1 MFNLAYYPGMGNKKT
16 SILIA
21 IIVIEVVGVSQERS
35 DGSTQAYKPLT
46 FEGPNSSM
54 KNRLDEVQGT
64 FINKRDTISIDNPEQ
79 ILQENTIIANIP
91 ESANRQREQSKT
103 IKSDEPDDL
112 RQELDSDNQS
122 QDDDLAEWVD
132 LGLHEYPV
140 PMLMYNR
147 HSIWYI
153 LDIVFNLGFSY
164 FKNFMDNLIDGMCSL
179 VPDLDRLC
187 ESIDA
192 FNDSMDVLDNLL
204 QDAGLKNEFQA
215 AHGVV
220 FGLTIWPDNEI
231 CPNLTNA
238 IAIAEFAAT
247 ATDVPTAIGS
257 APYANAL
264 IKAWADCDRTA
275 TCTWGSRLLNN
286 VQHYGLNNLPDTL
299 HVRLNN
305 AAKFCYSNSTDLPD
319 YILFRFNNIP
329 KTLANPYKV
338 DEV

>member
-1 MFNLAYYPGMGNKKT
+1 MGNKKT

-35 DGSTQAYKPLT
+35 HDSTQAYKPLI
-46 FEGPNSSM
+46 FEGPNISI
-54 KNRLDEVQGT
+54 KNRPDEVQGT

-91 ESANRQREQSKT
+91 ESANRQQEQSKT
-103 IKSDEPDDL
+103 IKSDKQDGPQQALE
-112 RQELDSDNQS
+112 SDNQS
-122 QDDDLAEWVD
+122 QDNDLAEWVD
-132 LGLHEYPV
+132 LGSHEYPV
-140 PMLMYNR
+140 PMLMHNR

-153 LDIVFNLGFSY
+153 LDIVLNLGFSH
-164 FKNFMDNLIDGMCSL
+164 FKNFVDNLIDGMCSL
-179 VPDLDRLC
+179 VPDIDRLGQ
-187 ESIDA
+187 SLDA
-192 FNDSMDVLDNLL
+192 FDGSMDVLNNLL

-231 CPNLTNA
+231 CLNLTNA
-238 IAIAEFAAT
+238 IAIAEFTAT

-264 IKAWADCDRTA
+264 IKAWADCDRA
-275 TCTWGSRLLNN
+275 ASCTWGSRVLNN
-286 VQHYGLNNLPDTL
+286 MEQYMLNDLPDTL
-299 HVRLNN
+299 HVRLDNL
-305 AAKFCYSNSTDLPD
+305 AKFCYSNAADLPD
-319 YILFRFNNIP
+319 YILFRFNNAP
-329 KTLANPYKV
+329 KMLANTYKG